1 MMMLDALVSKRF
13 ITIIVARALSPNRA
27 PLPHTVD
34 IKLPSCISQ
43 VSRRTYV
50 MSSTSADGAGLA
62 GLGKFNVAALSRLV
76 DGDCHETRR
85 RLRAELSSELWTPRY
100 NLTLPEQRE
109 LAYKRLKRVCDMEV
123 ISILDFERN
132 PLNVFA
138 VRCLRQYLS
147 LICDP
152 AASHVLCRCMRW
164 SPRLTEAQ
172 PPRAPCSGTCLVGC
186 TRSLVSYGW
195 QCVTH
200 CCAVAAGG
208 TLLKLGT
215 HHREL
220 QPSIDRLETVGVSS
234 LGCCADGT
242 LEG

>member
-1 MMMLDALVSKRF
+1 
-13 ITIIVARALSPNRA
+13 
-27 PLPHTVD
+27 
-34 IKLPSCISQ
+34 
-43 VSRRTYV
+43 

-76 DGDCHETRR
+76 DGDCHEARR

-138 VRCLRQYLS
+138 VRCPRQYLT

-164 SPRLTEAQ
+164 SPRQMEAQ

-186 TRSLVSYGW
+186 TRALVSYGW
-195 QCVTH
+195 RSLQCGGRRRDPIKVGDTPPR
-200 CCAVAAGG
+200 AATKHRSVGDRRCVFLG
-208 TLLKLGT
+208 LL
-215 HHREL
+215 RRRY
-220 QPSIDRLETVGVSS
+220 S
-234 LGCCADGT
+234 
-242 LEG
+242 